1 MARAKVLVGAAVSFV
16 AASILVD
23 PLLFRWLIA
32 PRLSEPGGTSL
43 LWWLAAYSPLLI
55 AALCFGWA
63 TRGAGEVVIVA
74 LMGSVI
80 SHVIVTAGA
89 TAPLPGTLGS
99 LASSAP
105 FEYWGL
111 ILLAR
116 IGAFL
121 VVVGGAHLLGRGI
134 RALVC

>member
-16 AASILVD
+16 AASVLVD

-32 PRLSEPGGTSL
+32 PRHANASL

-55 AALCFGWA
+55 AAFFFGWA
-63 TRGAGEVVIVA
+63 SRDAGEVVFVT

-80 SHVIVTAGA
+80 SHLIITAEA
-89 TAPLPGTLGS
+89 TVSLPGSLGA
-99 LASSAP
+99 LASSSP

-111 ILLAR
+111 MFFAR
-116 IGAFL
+116 IGGFL

-134 RALVC
+134 RALMR